1 MANRIKLCYNYGNEI
16 IVVPENY
23 KMLLDEFVDIFDEHS
38 NKEFI
43 FKYRDE
49 SGELKILEEKEVCPS
64 FFYKEDMEVYVE
76 EKKNKNDEIK
86 VIEIHEEKEKEG
98 EKEKKEEKKEEEK
111 EEEEGEEEGEEREDD
126 KDNKTNFI
134 SQLSFKDTQIKFN
147 KKSNKEKE
155 EEDKEEEK
163 EEEDKEEEKNNKD
176 IKDNKENNFA
186 SQLFFQVDER
196 HINEEEKKNR
206 GEEQNKILEEDE
218 DKIENELDID
228 RQMEILI
235 NKNRNNSFRTREI
248 LKENLILEKKLAE
261 LKIEYFNLEG
271 NEEQN
276 KKINYDEELEK
287 LKNKYNKNRVKYEN
301 EIEELNKT
309 NKQLENQLNEL
320 QLASNSAMNIK
331 KNKKNKKEFLNLINK
346 NFKKEKLKREEKNEE
361 DLDKI
366 YESVKIEEENNRQL
380 TIMKSNLKLNKLKE
394 INKANKKNKNMNNQN
409 EEKKENEELKHKKE
423 EANEIL
429 EKLQEKKTIIEK
441 DHKTRIIDLK
451 KEIEKEKIRK
461 LKLENKK
468 KEEEEEKR
476 KKELEKKKQ
485 EEINNIVYS
494 YECSNLMYLQQTIYI
509 GTDKAEIPVIMKNDG
524 NITWPKNKTKLVF
537 DKNSKIKGENVE
549 LGPLVNG
556 EKQKYIVII
565 DNLSTLGEGI
575 YDANVWFNVNDKN
588 YGKML
593 NLRIEIKKMEEDPI
607 KKNME
612 TIEKFR
618 AQFYLDNK
626 DDFPDEVLY
635 ENLYKNDFDFE
646 KTFGKMFE

>member
-98 EKEKKEEKKEEEK
+98 EKEKKEEEK
-111 EEEEGEEEGEEREDD
+111 EEEEGEEREDD

-134 SQLSFKDTQIKFN
+134 SQLSFIDTQIKSN

-186 SQLFFQVDER
+186 SQLSFQVDER

-235 NKNRNNSFRTREI
+235 NKNRNNSFRNREI

-261 LKIEYFNLEG
+261 LKIELFNLEG

-429 EKLQEKKTIIEK
+429 EKLQKKKTIIEK

>member
-1 MANRIKLCYNYGNEI
+1 
-16 IVVPENY
+16 
-23 KMLLDEFVDIFDEHS
+23 
-38 NKEFI
+38 
-43 FKYRDE
+43 
-49 SGELKILEEKEVCPS
+49 
-64 FFYKEDMEVYVE
+64 
-76 EKKNKNDEIK
+76 
-86 VIEIHEEKEKEG
+86 
-98 EKEKKEEKKEEEK
+98 
-111 EEEEGEEEGEEREDD
+111 
-126 KDNKTNFI
+126 
-134 SQLSFKDTQIKFN
+134 
-147 KKSNKEKE
+147 
-155 EEDKEEEK
+155 
-163 EEEDKEEEKNNKD
+163 
-176 IKDNKENNFA
+176 
-186 SQLFFQVDER
+186 
-196 HINEEEKKNR
+196 
-206 GEEQNKILEEDE
+206 
-218 DKIENELDID
+218 
-228 RQMEILI
+228 MEILI
-235 NKNRNNSFRTREI
+235 NKNRNNSFRNREI
-248 LKENLILEKKLAE
+248 LKENSILEKKLAE
-261 LKIEYFNLEG
+261 LKLEFFNLEG

-287 LKNKYNKNRVKYEN
+287 LKIKYNKNRVKYEN

-394 INKANKKNKNMNNQN
+394 INKSNKKNKNMNNQN

>member
-98 EKEKKEEKKEEEK
+98 EKEKKEEEK
-111 EEEEGEEEGEEREDD
+111 EEEEGEEREDD

-134 SQLSFKDTQIKFN
+134 SQLSFIDTQIKSN

-186 SQLFFQVDER
+186 SQLSFQVDER

-235 NKNRNNSFRTREI
+235 NKNRNNSFRNREI

-261 LKIEYFNLEG
+261 LKIELFNLKG

-309 NKQLENQLNEL
+309 NKQIENKLNEL

-429 EKLQEKKTIIEK
+429 EKLQKKKTIIEK